1 MANMTEKPAPNKP
14 LNRLRAAAGLIP
26 VIESGLRDKKLNP
39 EKASFMAEF
48 CAWSL
53 EHGLDETDES
63 KLLAD
68 KIQQGLERIQIQLLV
83 KS

>member
-1 MANMTEKPAPNKP
+1 MTEKTPSNKA

-26 VIESGLRDKKLNP
+26 VIESGLRDSKMSA

-53 EHGLDETDES
+53 EHD
-63 KLLAD
+63 LAENEEAKQLTI
-68 KIQQGLERIQIQLLV
+68 KIEQGLERIRDALNPEV
-83 KS
+83 PA

>member
-1 MANMTEKPAPNKP
+1 MTEKSPPNKP

-39 EKASFMAEF
+39 EKASLMAEF

-53 EHGLDETDES
+53 EHEGDES
-63 KLLAD
+63 DEAKQLAE
-68 KIQQGLERIQIQLLV
+68 KIQQGFERIEVLLGV